1 MPGAWYQRVVGAPG
15 RDGRVAA
22 GASRGNDRGV
32 LERFLYT
39 PAGRIR
45 VPRMFAVVIACIV
58 LAIFGSF
65 LLVVTPVFGD
75 HEWMQ
80 TLWVLFSVF
89 LLKFP
94 LVCLL
99 WWFIVRNKEWPVKP
113 PKWSDEEVREILAY
127 LVGEADRSKTLP
139 DAPARLA
146 YLQREA
152 WNVADR
158 VGGEVKVDAVDVALH
173 IDQLLATTSRRKA
186 RGG

>member
-1 MPGAWYQRVVGAPG
+1 MS
-15 RDGRVAA
+15 A
-22 GASRGNDRGV
+22 GATGAMIQGV
-32 LERFLYT
+32 LQRFLYT
-39 PAGRIR
+39 PAGRVR
-45 VPRMFAVVIACIV
+45 VGRMFGVVIGCIV

-65 LLVVTPVFGD
+65 LLVLTPTLGD
-75 HEWMQ
+75 HEGIQ

-99 WWFIVRNKEWPVKP
+99 WWFIVRNKEWPVTP
-113 PKWSDEEVREILAY
+113 PKWSDDETHEILTY
-127 LVGEADRSKTLP
+127 LVAEADRSMTLP

-158 VGGEVKVDAVDVALH
+158 VGGDLKVDAVDVALH
-173 IDQLLATTSRRKA
+173 IDQLLGQQGRRKA
-186 RGG
+186 RET